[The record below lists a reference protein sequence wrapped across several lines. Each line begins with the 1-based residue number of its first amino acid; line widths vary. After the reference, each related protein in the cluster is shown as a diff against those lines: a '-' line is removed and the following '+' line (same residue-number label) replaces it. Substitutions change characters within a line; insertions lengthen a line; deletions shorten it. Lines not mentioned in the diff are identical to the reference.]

1 MSNLIFQHLSDLS
14 DTTRARL
21 LRALEQS
28 SCTVGELTEALELPQ
43 PTVSR
48 HLKILLQ
55 HNWVSRQIVGNSA
68 RYRFQPSLIGDT
80 KLELWSVVSEQTAAA
95 FPEDELRLRSVLL
108 VRRPNSSSFFQ
119 RIGANWSSLRRDMF
133 GERYLLPTL
142 LAALGGD
149 QTVVDVGCG
158 TGEVCAALAAASKRV
173 IGIDAS
179 AEMLQLAANR
189 NSHFK
194 NVELQLGAAE
204 SLGLA
209 ENCADT
215 VLAML
220 VLHHTIN
227 PQKCMS
233 EFHRV
238 LRPGGRLVI
247 LDMTAHHHHSYRE
260 SMGHKH
266 LGFTSEMLQHKDL
279 ELLRWEQLEQPD
291 SALGPQ
297 LFLSVWKAI

>member
-21 LRALEQS
+21 LRALQHS
-28 SCTVGELTEALELPQ
+28 SCSVGELTEALELPQ

-68 RYRFQPSLIGDT
+68 RYHFQPSLIEET
-80 KLELWSVVSEQTAAA
+80 KLELWGVVSEQTAAA
-95 FPEDELRLRSVLL
+95 FPEDEPRLRSVLL
-108 VRRPNSSSFFQ
+108 VRRPNSRSFFQ
-119 RIGANWSSLRRDMF
+119 RIGANWSTLRRDMF

-149 QTVVDVGCG
+149 RTVVDVGCG
-158 TGEVCAALAAASKRV
+158 TGEVCAALAPVNKRV

-179 AEMLQLAANR
+179 SEMLQIAAERTKN
-189 NSHFK
+189 FK

-204 SLGLA
+204 NLGLA
-209 ENCADT
+209 EECADI

-220 VLHHTIN
+220 VLHHTAN
-227 PQKCMS
+227 PQECLS

-238 LRPGGRLVI
+238 LRPGGRLVV
-247 LDMTAHHHHSYRE
+247 LDMTAHQHHSYKE
-260 SMGHKH
+260 SMGHQH
-266 LGFTSEMLQHKDL
+266 LGFSREMLQHDDL
-279 ELLRWEQLEQPD
+279 ELLRWERLEQPE
-291 SALGPQ
+291 SALGPP
-297 LFLSVWKAI
+297 LFLSIWKAI

>member
-21 LRALEQS
+21 LRALQQS
-28 SCTVGELTEALELPQ
+28 SCTVGELTEALEIPQ
-43 PTVSR
+43 PTISR
-48 HLKILLQ
+48 HIKILLQ

-68 RYRFQPSLIGDT
+68 RYRFQPSLIEET
-80 KLELWSVVSEQTAAA
+80 KLDLWTVVSEQTASA
-95 FPEDELRLRSVLL
+95 FPEDEPRLRSVLL

-142 LAALGGD
+142 LAALGGER
-149 QTVVDVGCG
+149 TVVDVGCG
-158 TGEVCAALAAASKRV
+158 TGEVCAALAAVNKKV

-179 AEMLQLAANR
+179 SEMLQIAADR
-189 NSHFK
+189 TKQFE

-204 SLGLA
+204 RLGLA
-209 ENCADT
+209 ENCADI

-220 VLHHTIN
+220 VLHHTLD
-227 PQKCMS
+227 PHQCMS

-238 LRPGGRLVI
+238 LRPGGRLVV
-247 LDMTAHHHHSYRE
+247 LDMTAHQHHSYKE
-260 SMGHKH
+260 SMGHQH
-266 LGFTSEMLQHKDL
+266 LGFTRDMLQHNNL
-279 ELLRWEQLEQPD
+279 EMLRWEQLEHPS
-291 SALGPQ
+291 SALGPR